1 MVRQKVSF
9 MTAYKIMLQCCVPKN
24 RVLDVALKLV
34 ELGVEPLR
42 KGTKKCKGSGEFWKV
57 NWILN
62 EWKLFD

>member
-42 KGTKKCKGSGEFWKV
+42 KGTKKCKGSG
-57 NWILN
+57 
-62 EWKLFD
+62 